1 MSMAH
6 PSLRVRVDGLPTEG
20 GPRVDAIRLARIEA
34 LDRRA
39 AMHTGEL
46 RKLLDARLA
55 ELLAP
60 LTEEGA
66 RQADRELA
74 AARPRPQS
82 PLRSL
87 VQMLDRSGATRDA
100 MQVDPSRGGFA
111 EAGAEGGHTRPLG
124 GEAGN
129 VAADAGLGSPR
140 APARDGYSAFEDI
153 RQACAEVRTRSQLRQ
168 ALAAAPAD
176 AGPLNSASLVHRA
189 LSRMQALSPEY
200 LRHFLAYVD
209 AVSALQ
215 PLCSGAVKPV
225 ESGSR
230 GAAPGKRS
238 RARSRNPKE

>member
-1 MSMAH
+1 MSKTH
-6 PSLRVRVDGLPTEG
+6 PNLRAKVDALRAEG

-39 AMHTGEL
+39 GMHTGEV

-66 RQADRELA
+66 GQADRELA
-74 AARPRPQS
+74 AARPRPQG
-82 PLRSL
+82 PLRTL

-100 MQVDPSRGGFA
+100 LQVDRSRGGVA
-111 EAGAEGGHTRPLG
+111 EAGAEGAHARPLG

-140 APARDGYSAFEDI
+140 GPARDGYAAFEDI

-176 AGPLNSASLVHRA
+176 AGPLNSASLVPRA

-209 AVSALQ
+209 AVTALQ
-215 PLCSGAVKPV
+215 PLCSGAAKPV
-225 ESGSR
+225 ESASR

-238 RARSRNPKE
+238 RARSRNPKA